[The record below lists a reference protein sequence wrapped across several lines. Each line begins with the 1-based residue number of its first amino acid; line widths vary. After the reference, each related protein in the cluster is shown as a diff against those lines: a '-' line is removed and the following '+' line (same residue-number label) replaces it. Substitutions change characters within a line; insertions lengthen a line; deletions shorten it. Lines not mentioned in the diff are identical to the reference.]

1 MLNPNEEGRFKQLLL
16 YVTDNPG
23 SAYALQ
29 IGETTVHTRFDT
41 CYESDNGMEMDE
53 PGYEEY
59 WCIAFQDICSGKLF
73 EISYH
78 NLPEQVWDGMIQVI

>member
-29 IGETTVHTRFDT
+29 IGETTVHARFDT

-53 PGYEEY
+53 RGTKSIGAP
-59 WCIAFQDICSGKLF
+59 LF
-73 EISYH
+73 KTFAAENCLRSVITTFPSRY
-78 NLPEQVWDGMIQVI
+78 GME